1 MQTHGKGLCLPIA
14 AKKKELFLHQI
25 CNDPPALPLIAELP
39 LGIAMIDK
47 SYIDR
52 LKAIPIADYLAS
64 EGFVPAR
71 RIGHQLVYI
80 SPLTGEKTPS
90 FFVHP
95 DKNVFNCFSS
105 GHRGDI
111 ITLVRELEKLDFK
124 DALTRLGSFSDQR
137 MDLNLP
143 NLHSDTSPDKDDPSQ
158 VHDPAQIQILA
169 VKTLSNRVLINYL
182 TSRGISE
189 HLGTKYLQEAYLRVY
204 GKQVFALALPNDK
217 GGYELRN
224 PFYKGCAVAK
234 APTTIAG
241 RNPGGQVNI
250 FEGFFDFLS
259 ALTHYK
265 TDSFKNDSVILS
277 SLWLFEEGYQ
287 NGLIEKYS
295 RFNLFLDND
304 RSGWKKAIEFRKKV
318 YIKRGNK
325 SSVSNHSAV
334 YKHFKD
340 FNEFL
345 LMRKPIMD
353 SVQTQNQ

>member
-1 MQTHGKGLCLPIA
+1 
-14 AKKKELFLHQI
+14 
-25 CNDPPALPLIAELP
+25 
-39 LGIAMIDK
+39 MIDK

-52 LKAIPIADYLAS
+52 LKAIPIADYLAA

-71 RIGHQLVYI
+71 RIGAQLVYI
-80 SPLTGEKTPS
+80 SPLTGEKSPS

-105 GHRGDI
+105 GCRGDI

-137 MDLNLP
+137 KDLDLP
-143 NLHSDTSPDKDDPSQ
+143 NLPTGFSSDKDDPSQ
-158 VHDPAQIQILA
+158 MHDPSHIQILA

-182 TSRGISE
+182 ASRGIPA
-189 HLGTKYLQEAYLRVY
+189 HLGTKYLQEAYFRVY

-241 RNPGGQVNI
+241 SNPGGEVNI

-265 TDSFKNDSVILS
+265 TDAFKNDSVILS
-277 SLWLFEEGYQ
+277 TLWLFDEGYQ
-287 NGLIEKYS
+287 NALVEKYS

-304 RSGWKKAIEFRKKV
+304 RAGWKRAIEFRKKV
-318 YIKRGNK
+318 NNKRGK
-325 SSVSNHSAV
+325 SVVTNHSAV

-345 LMRKPIMD
+345 LQHKPVMD
-353 SVQTQNQ
+353 SVQTPNQ